1 MPVRKSKNVAINK
14 RREQVADLYLQGKT
28 QMEISEVVGVGQ
40 PTVSSDL
47 KRIQAQWR
55 ESSVRDFDLARELE
69 LRKIDRIEREAWAAW
84 ERSKKPSQSATTSD
98 DPNQRRTRRQVKNQ
112 NGDPRFLEQVN
123 KCIASRRA
131 LLGLD
136 APIRTE
142 IETDGFSSLE
152 RRDRIVTVI
161 AAIRDRQG
169 TQVLGAGLG
178 DLESRLL
185 CADREPGTLEAGP
198 PPQLP

>member
-142 IETDGFSSLE
+142 IETDGFSMVE
-152 RRDRIVTVI
+152 RHDRIVTVLT
-161 AAIRDRQG
+161 AIRDRQG